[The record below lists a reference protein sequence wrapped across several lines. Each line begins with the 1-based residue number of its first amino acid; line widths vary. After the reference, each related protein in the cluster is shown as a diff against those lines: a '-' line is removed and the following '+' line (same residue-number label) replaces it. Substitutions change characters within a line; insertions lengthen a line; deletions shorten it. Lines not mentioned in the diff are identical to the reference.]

1 MMTPLPPVQLCQ
13 GITAL
18 SEKLSL
24 ISNLNLPR
32 CILRPSPLILL
43 LLLGRRGRPSP
54 HYKLISGSWREQSIE
69 SQNCSGWKRPSR
81 SLSPSS
87 TQPYHPNPNNPLLN
101 DVPEHHIQTVCIQK
115 IQVNALLAL
124 ACGANG
130 EFNSYLRL
138 WRPLVWAAV
147 ESEVS
152 WQ

>member
-69 SQNCSGWKRPSR
+69 
-81 SLSPSS
+81 L
-87 TQPYHPNPNNPLLN
+87 
-101 DVPEHHIQTVCIQK
+101 
-115 IQVNALLAL
+115 
-124 ACGANG
+124 
-130 EFNSYLRL
+130 LRL
-138 WRPLVWAAV
+138 EKTFKII
-147 ESEVS
+147 ESKLNPTIPP
-152 WQ
+152 